1 MVEQEIF
8 HTEALRQ
15 LAGVFYRGVMFLVG
29 FENVRLT
36 IETESLVKK
45 PGAVFGI
52 ALICFVVGL
61 VPAAGELFPIVELHR
76 KAELLRLGGVN
87 VKESYFFPENFF

>member
-1 MVEQEIF
+1 MFQIIRHIEISAVVFPALFQIKLFPPGDIFVLRMVEQEIF
-8 HTEALRQ
+8 HAEALRQ
-15 LAGVFYRGVMFLVG
+15 LAGVFYRGVMFLIG

-52 ALICFVVGL
+52 ALIASL
-61 VPAAGELFPIVELHR
+61 
-76 KAELLRLGGVN
+76 
-87 VKESYFFPENFF
+87 